1 MWVWIVLAVI
11 AVLALVAWF
20 AEFEYAYLP
29 DRSEVLNPHRI
40 NQHLAYDFW
49 GRSYTAAEVAAL
61 RAEDPALT
69 AHLTAADGAVALT
82 PELLALGREAFY
94 RETYGNE
101 EFTTEVLGMFDG
113 AMTRWEFTKAILRGR
128 RIGTDNLQVRTGRT
142 VTVGGREIAKGTLIS
157 TGLDV
162 PKGAWAPMGM
172 KMKYKRGRI
181 QSGISCAACH
191 STWDPRSGRV
201 VEGAPNLNLNIGMLI
216 ALASNSAGLFVNT
229 ELGALEQ
236 YVTERSLTIT
246 TDAGPVRLPDPA
258 LVEEAVERVFM
269 NWPPGTFDSTADLVA
284 NPSQIPDSYTWRDH
298 PYGWTGFAAVGPF
311 LGISVL
317 NNNVHALNSDGL
329 SQVEATE
336 ELFGFDQEIAY
347 GLVLQNAAN
356 RRYRYRTDEHGGR
369 PSRFFAQINPTP
381 LAVGFNEMVA
391 APSFPKGSLISPD
404 GLFISKPGRRV
415 WELNN
420 AISAFQN
427 SLAPPP
433 APLVLEPAM
442 IARGSEVFTAADCR
456 SCHSGPAFSNHQIIP
471 AEMVGASPSR
481 ARALANL
488 QDAMVFPPQTWSW
501 DTPLPVPPDASVLE
515 VPTDHLPPD
524 FLNLAYAFDGS
535 PGGYKVKGL
544 IGLFWT
550 PPYLHDSGVAVGPDA
565 SRQLG
570 VTGTLFENI
579 RPDPVNSLRAMVDRD
594 LRSRVVGANAA
605 SARAVAMKVTGTGH
619 DHWVDEDAGFSTED
633 QDALIHYLLSLTFED
648 Q

>member
-1 MWVWIVLAVI
+1 VLLVI
-11 AVLALVAWF
+11 AVLAAVAWF
-20 AEFEYAYLP
+20 AEFEYAFVP
-29 DRSEVLNPHRI
+29 DQSEVLNPRRI

-49 GRSYTAAEVAAL
+49 GRSYTADEVAAL
-61 RAEDPALT
+61 RAEDPDRV
-69 AHLTAADGAVALT
+69 AHLAEAHGAVALG
-82 PELLALGREAFY
+82 PEMLAMGREAFY

-113 AMTRWEFTKAILRGR
+113 AMTRWEFSKAILSAR
-128 RIGTDNLQVRTGRT
+128 REGTDNLQVRTGRA
-142 VTVGGREIAKGTLIS
+142 VTVGGRHIPKGTVIS

-162 PKGAWAPMGM
+162 PKGALAPMGM

-181 QSGISCAACH
+181 QSGVSCAACH
-191 STWDPRSGRV
+191 SAWDPVSGRV
-201 VEGAPNLNLNIGMLI
+201 VEGAPNLDINIGMLI

-229 ELGALEQ
+229 ELGELESFI
-236 YVTERSLTIT
+236 TERSLTIT
-246 TDAGPVRLPDPA
+246 TDDGQVRLPDPA
-258 LVEEAVERVFM
+258 LVEDAVERVFM
-269 NWPPGTFDSTADLVA
+269 SWPPGTFDSTADLVA

-336 ELFGFDQEIAY
+336 DLYGFSKEIAY
-347 GLVLQNAAN
+347 GLVLQNASN
-356 RRYRYRTDEHGGR
+356 RRYRYRADEHGPR
-369 PSRFFAQINPTP
+369 PSEFFARVNPTP
-381 LAVGFNEMVA
+381 IAVGFNEMVA
-391 APSFPKGSLISPD
+391 APTFPKGSLISPD
-404 GLFISKPGRRV
+404 GMFISKPERRV

-427 SLAPPP
+427 TLVPPP
-433 APLVLEPAM
+433 ARVDPDPALV
-442 IARGSEVFTAADCR
+442 ARGAEVFTAADCR
-456 SCHSGPAFSNHQIIP
+456 SCHSGPAFTNNRIIP
-471 AEMVGASPSR
+471 ADEVGASPSR

-488 QDAMVFPPQTWSW
+488 QEAMVFPPRTWSW
-501 DTPLPVPPDASVLE
+501 DTPVPVPPDAGILE

-565 SRQLG
+565 ARQLG
-570 VTGTLFENI
+570 VPGTLFANV
-579 RPDPVNSLRAMVDRD
+579 RPDPVNSLRAMIDRD
-594 LRSRVVGANAA
+594 LRGRVIAANAA
-605 SARAVAMKVTGTGH
+605 SERAVWMKVTGTGH
-619 DHWVDEDAGFSTED
+619 EHWVDEAAGFSPED
-633 QDALIHYLLSLTFED
+633 QDALIHYLLNLSFED
-648 Q
+648 G